1 MQSDERSVKNT
12 ENLKNGKLI
21 GQGLQITQG
30 SMTMILNNNQQ
41 SLAIQRPVGRSG
53 NMANG

>member
-21 GQGLQITQG
+21 GQGLPITQG

-41 SLAIQRPVGRSG
+41 SLAI
-53 NMANG
+53 